1 MLEFKVTDQILTRKD
16 KFGVVADSI
25 NYLTAKFD
33 FVDSEFGGVITAVF
47 TPLVNGNSYE
57 LILTDNSCVVPY
69 EVIKSRGF
77 KVSLYCDINDKRVT
91 TDCVTIPV
99 KESGYVKGET
109 PKEPSPDV
117 YKQLIDI
124 ANNAKEIADSVK
136 IRADEGEFK
145 GEKGEKGDNGKDAV
159 TDAELSTESSNAIAN
174 KAVANILSSGNLIGI
189 EKISS
194 VEDFEQFQSKYED
207 VPATDNQYL
216 LLFVTEDIYSGE
228 ELTLEKGLIVLTPT
242 DDYKLTCNKEFEE
255 FKKAV
260 EMNFNLFFQALGNY
274 ATREKLEQVK
284 ADLLRSIELLQSQT
298 EQKIT
303 TNKNNLLQLTARV
316 DNTESFLSKNFVE
329 HTDMSEYIR
338 TYTGEAT
345 GTSKTTYYGFA
356 TRIHTPEKISGVR
369 VYTMVTA
376 NAAVTCQLLS
386 SDRITVYAQTAQN
399 VPQSDVPSFVDFM
412 FDDVPDIAEDNIY
425 VAVRSDVKCITQAMT
440 IGSKVNTELVTA
452 DNMDETG
459 MANNCFVSGGN
470 WSPVKSTSNKYS
482 FTLQFGILS
491 AETSYSAKLNRE
503 EYNLPKMNY
512 IYVST
517 NGSDE
522 TGDGS
527 ELKPYATIWHA
538 NESITDNSELNR
550 YTIKAANG
558 TYTDLQERFAGDT
571 STLGAFQGI
580 RTKNYVYYEGNIR
593 NPSACVIAWDGA
605 AGFDLETYTNDQAV
619 DKCPFHI
626 VGSYAEGAMHTSV
639 RGFKIVGKNLRYA
652 LHCET
657 AGYGVNVDYEAGDM
671 ILEWYGRPDVT
682 DNNNEIPAIG
692 TGSSPFE
699 RAYFHDINIQCNSVK
714 PNGEAYKF
722 GFQNHDNAN
731 KYNISPAVITGA
743 HYRFENMNFNDS
755 KFQLRSLTD
764 HPSETF
770 DVCEMKN
777 CVGITTAQKIY
788 ASVAEKCNWQADVKM
803 CDIADNQLSG

>member
-1 MLEFKVTDQILTRKD
+1 MHIDYKTRKVIIDENFVVENDRNVVQIAFDCKNQVTENCRLSETQIFICYQNGSNKD
-16 KFGVVADSI
+16 K
-25 NYLTAKFD
+25 Y
-33 FVDSEFGGVITAVF
+33 
-47 TPLVNGNSYE
+47 
-57 LILTDNSCVVPY
+57 
-69 EVIKSRGF
+69 
-77 KVSLYCDINDKRVT
+77 
-91 TDCVTIPV
+91 
-99 KESGYVKGET
+99 
-109 PKEPSPDV
+109 
-117 YKQLIDI
+117 
-124 ANNAKEIADSVK
+124 
-136 IRADEGEFK
+136 
-145 GEKGEKGDNGKDAV
+145 AV
-159 TDAELSTESSNAIAN
+159 TDAVIEEENILFSWMLGENAAKYRGNTYFAICAEKVDENGKVLQSWNTQLAHFSVLKGLSANVCLQKEEHDIIAQLIKMVNDINPVTVDTELSTESSNPIAN
-174 KAVANILSSGNLIGI
+174 KAVA
-189 EKISS
+189 E
-194 VEDFEQFQSKYED
+194 
-207 VPATDNQYL
+207 
-216 LLFVTEDIYSGE
+216 LFSENKRITELD
-228 ELTLEKGLIVLTPT
+228 K
-242 DDYKLTCNKEFEE
+242 
-255 FKKAV
+255 
-260 EMNFNLFFQALGNY
+260 
-274 ATREKLEQVK
+274 
-284 ADLLRSIELLQSQT
+284 
-298 EQKIT
+298 
-303 TNKNNLLQLTARV
+303 
-316 DNTESFLSKNFVE
+316 
-329 HTDMSEYIR
+329 
-338 TYTGEAT
+338 TYTGNAT
-345 GTSKTTYYGFA
+345 GTSRTTYYGFA

-376 NAAVTCQLLS
+376 DAAVTCQLLS
-386 SDRITVYAQTAQN
+386 SDRTTVYAQTARN
-399 VPQSDVPSFVDFM
+399 VPQSDVPSFVDFI
-412 FDDVPDIAEDNIY
+412 FDSVPEIAEDNIY

-440 IGSKVNTELVTA
+440 IGNKVNTELVTA
-452 DNMDETG
+452 DNTDSTG
-459 MANNCFVSGGN
+459 LINNCFTSGGN

-512 IYVST
+512 IYVSP

-605 AGFDLETYTNDQAV
+605 AGFDPETYTNDKAV

-626 VGSYAEGAMHTSV
+626 VGSYTEGAMHTSV

-714 PNGEAYKF
+714 PNGEGYKF

-731 KYNISPAVITGA
+731 KYNISPAVIAGT
-743 HYRFENMNFNDS
+743 HYRLENMNFNGS
-755 KFQLRSLTD
+755 KLQLRSLTD
-764 HPSETF
+764 KPSETF
-770 DVCEMKN
+770 DVCELKN

-803 CDIADNQLSG
+803 CDIADNQL

>member
-1 MLEFKVTDQILTRKD
+1 MINLIFDVTETEVILKEKTQTVTSGNVKRIKCRFNLD
-16 KFGVVADSI
+16 KAFEGLI
-25 NYLTAKFD
+25 
-33 FVDSEFGGVITAVF
+33 IRAVF
-47 TPLVNGNSYE
+47 NGQFRNVINGECYAPMLDEGKCAIGVYGYILNDNNQYE
-57 LILTDNSCVVPY
+57 TIVSPAPTNIVVPKGSY
-69 EVIKSRGF
+69 
-77 KVSLYCDINDKRVT
+77 DKRNVQSNNAPPSELEAYYSSIKKLI
-91 TDCVTIPV
+91 D
-99 KESGYVKGET
+99 SGVLRGET
-109 PKEPSPDV
+109 GPQGIQGIPGP
-117 YKQLIDI
+117 Q
-124 ANNAKEIADSVK
+124 
-136 IRADEGEFK
+136 GEQ
-145 GEKGEKGDNGKDAV
+145 GPQGIQGPPGKDAEPIAV
-159 TDAELSTESSNAIAN
+159 DCKLSAESNNPIAN
-174 KAVANILSSGNLIGI
+174 KAVAILFSENKRI
-189 EKISS
+189 
-194 VEDFEQFQSKYED
+194 
-207 VPATDNQYL
+207 
-216 LLFVTEDIYSGE
+216 TELD
-228 ELTLEKGLIVLTPT
+228 K
-242 DDYKLTCNKEFEE
+242 
-255 FKKAV
+255 
-260 EMNFNLFFQALGNY
+260 
-274 ATREKLEQVK
+274 
-284 ADLLRSIELLQSQT
+284 
-298 EQKIT
+298 
-303 TNKNNLLQLTARV
+303 
-316 DNTESFLSKNFVE
+316 
-329 HTDMSEYIR
+329 
-338 TYTGEAT
+338 TYTGNAA

-356 TRIHTPEKISGVR
+356 TRIYTPEKISGVR

-386 SDRITVYAQTAQN
+386 SDRTTVYAQTVQN
-399 VPQSDVPSFVDFM
+399 VPQSDAPSFVDFM

-440 IGSKVNTELVTA
+440 IGNKVNTDLVSA

-550 YTIKAANG
+550 YTIKVANG
-558 TYTDLQERFAGDT
+558 TYTDLQERFSGDT
-571 STLGAFQGI
+571 STLGAFQGV

-593 NPSACVIAWDGA
+593 NPSACVIEWDGA

-657 AGYGVNVDYEAGDM
+657 AGHGVNVDYEAGDM

-803 CDIADNQLSG
+803 CDIADNQL

>member
-1 MLEFKVTDQILTRKD
+1 MINLIFDVTETEVILKEKTQTVTSGNVKQIKCRFNLDKAFEGLIIRAVFNGQFRNVINGECYAPMLDEGKCAIGVYGYILNDNNQYETIVSPAPTNIVVPKGSYD
-16 KFGVVADSI
+16 KRHIQSNNAPPSELEAYYNSIKKLIDSI
-25 NYLTAKFD
+25 
-33 FVDSEFGGVITAVF
+33 E
-47 TPLVNGNSYE
+47 P
-57 LILTDNSCVVPY
+57 
-69 EVIKSRGF
+69 
-77 KVSLYCDINDKRVT
+77 VT
-91 TDCVTIPV
+91 V
-99 KESGYVKGET
+99 
-109 PKEPSPDV
+109 
-117 YKQLIDI
+117 
-124 ANNAKEIADSVK
+124 
-136 IRADEGEFK
+136 
-145 GEKGEKGDNGKDAV
+145 
-159 TDAELSTESSNAIAN
+159 DAELSTESSNAIAN
-174 KAVANILSSGNLIGI
+174 KAVAS
-189 EKISS
+189 
-194 VEDFEQFQSKYED
+194 
-207 VPATDNQYL
+207 
-216 LLFVTEDIYSGE
+216 LFSE
-228 ELTLEKGLIVLTPT
+228 
-242 DDYKLTCNKEFEE
+242 NK
-255 FKKAV
+255 
-260 EMNFNLFFQALGNY
+260 
-274 ATREKLEQVK
+274 RI
-284 ADLLRSIELLQSQT
+284 IELD
-298 EQKIT
+298 K
-303 TNKNNLLQLTARV
+303 
-316 DNTESFLSKNFVE
+316 
-329 HTDMSEYIR
+329 
-338 TYTGEAT
+338 TYTDTAA

-376 NAAVTCQLLS
+376 DAAVTCQLLS
-386 SDRITVYAQTAQN
+386 SDRTTVYAQTAQN

-459 MANNCFVSGGN
+459 MVNNCFVSGGN

-491 AETSYSAKLNRE
+491 TETSYSAKVDRE

-512 IYVST
+512 IYVSP

-527 ELKPYATIWHA
+527 ELKPYATIWQA

-550 YTIKAANG
+550 YTIKVANG

-571 STLGAFQGI
+571 STLGAFQGV

-593 NPSACVIAWDGA
+593 NPSACVIEWDGA

-699 RAYFHDINIQCNSVK
+699 RAYFHDIYIQCNSVK

-764 HPSETF
+764 HSSETF

-803 CDIADNQLSG
+803 CDIADNQL

>member
-1 MLEFKVTDQILTRKD
+1 MREININLSNLEEQYDCGHCGEAKASELNIDISDMAEADFYVVVFKNSFSQTYCTERFYAEDIKENVIHIALWQDLTKTDKERAVVEAYIEESGKLKMLEKSPVIHLHFDGSISSD
-16 KFGVVADSI
+16 KA
-25 NYLTAKFD
+25 L
-33 FVDSEFGGVITAVF
+33 SE
-47 TPLVNGNSYE
+47 
-57 LILTDNSCVVPY
+57 
-69 EVIKSRGF
+69 
-77 KVSLYCDINDKRVT
+77 
-91 TDCVTIPV
+91 
-99 KESGYVKGET
+99 
-109 PKEPSPDV
+109 KEPEGLYLSLLKLEGNLKNDMDV
-117 YKQLIDI
+117 LNTIISAADDSVRN
-124 ANNAKEIADSVK
+124 ANTAADNAKKITDEITSK
-136 IRADEGEFK
+136 LNNGEL
-145 GEKGEKGDNGKDAV
+145 KGEKGDTGAIGPPGATGPPGKDAEPIAV
-159 TDAELSTESSNAIAN
+159 DCKLSAESNNPIAN
-174 KAVANILSSGNLIGI
+174 KAVAILFSENKRI
-189 EKISS
+189 
-194 VEDFEQFQSKYED
+194 
-207 VPATDNQYL
+207 
-216 LLFVTEDIYSGE
+216 TELD
-228 ELTLEKGLIVLTPT
+228 K
-242 DDYKLTCNKEFEE
+242 
-255 FKKAV
+255 
-260 EMNFNLFFQALGNY
+260 
-274 ATREKLEQVK
+274 
-284 ADLLRSIELLQSQT
+284 
-298 EQKIT
+298 
-303 TNKNNLLQLTARV
+303 
-316 DNTESFLSKNFVE
+316 
-329 HTDMSEYIR
+329 
-338 TYTGEAT
+338 TYTGNAA

-356 TRIHTPEKISGVR
+356 TRIYTPEKISGVR

-386 SDRITVYAQTAQN
+386 SDRTTVYAQTVQN

-593 NPSACVIAWDGA
+593 NPSACVIEWDGA

-657 AGYGVNVDYEAGDM
+657 AGHGVNVDYEAGDM

-731 KYNISPAVITGA
+731 KYNVSPAVITGA
-743 HYRFENMNFNDS
+743 HYRFENMNFNGS

-777 CVGITTAQKIY
+777 CVGITTAQKLY

-803 CDIADNQLSG
+803 CDIADNQL